1 MKRNTSLSISVLAA
15 VFALTPACERLSR
28 SPEVAAAT
36 LDAPDELPSLQHTVF
51 GDRAL
56 LFLEHPALVRGEV
69 ARFAVHFSVLATG
82 EPVRVGRATLRL
94 GSQEFSL
101 EAPTRDGIFMIEGAP
116 SSAGA
121 FAARVTLAAG
131 DVAEDVALGELVV
144 HADEAAARAA
154 VSDEDDDGTVAFLL
168 EQQWKLALTLARVE
182 RRDLAQNLVVPAS
195 VRLPESASVDLHA
208 PIAGTLHAAEGRA
221 LPRVGDLVRAGDVLA
236 EIEPPIDSAT
246 IAQLHALRLELDMQL
261 VEAVHEVE
269 HSKLRRTFAQ
279 RELDRLRALR
289 PDGLSTLPELD
300 AAEREVE
307 FTIHEEELALGRKET
322 VERMLTER
330 ARFDTRTGSPVIR
343 VPIRA
348 TIDGAV
354 TRAPHAA
361 GASVDAQT
369 ELVRVVDSSR
379 VWIEGRVS
387 EFDLH
392 KLTEKLG
399 ASATFLGLPGV
410 RLELD
415 GAPWI
420 APRVAEESRSV
431 QVRFS
436 AQNAQGALLDGMLA
450 ELSLRTGRVVGA
462 LALPAEAIVMDQGMP
477 TAYVM
482 KTGESFERRVLRL
495 GLRDGDFVEVLDGLA
510 EGERVAV
517 RGAYIVRLA
526 SMSPA
531 TMEHHHH

>member
-1 MKRNTSLSISVLAA
+1 
-15 VFALTPACERLSR
+15 
-28 SPEVAAAT
+28 
-36 LDAPDELPSLQHTVF
+36 
-51 GDRAL
+51 
-56 LFLEHPALVRGEV
+56 
-69 ARFAVHFSVLATG
+69 
-82 EPVRVGRATLRL
+82 VGRVTLRL
-94 GSQEFSL
+94 DSQEFSL
-101 EAPTRDGIFMIEGAP
+101 DAPSRAGIFLIEGTP
-116 SSAGA
+116 SSAGTL
-121 FAARVTLAAG
+121 AARVSISAG
-131 DVAEDVALGELVV
+131 DLAEELALGDLIV
-144 HADEAAARAA
+144 HADEAAARAT
-154 VSDEDDDGTVAFLL
+154 VSDEEDEDGAVAFLL

-182 RRDLAQNLVVPAS
+182 RRDLARNLVVPAS
-195 VRLPESASVDLHA
+195 VRLPESASAALHA
-208 PIAGTLHAAEGRA
+208 PLAGTLYPAEGRA
-221 LPRVGDLVRAGDVLA
+221 LPRVGKLVRAGDVLG

-269 HSKLRRTFAQ
+269 HSNLRRTFAQ

-307 FTIHEEELALGRKET
+307 FTIHEEDLALGRKAT

-343 VPIRA
+343 VPFRA
-348 TIDGAV
+348 TIDGTI
-354 TRAPHAA
+354 TRAPHAS

-369 ELVRVVDSSR
+369 ELVRVVDTSR

-392 KLTEKLG
+392 KLSGELG
-399 ASATFLGLPGV
+399 ASATFLGLPGE
-410 RLELD
+410 RLELE

-431 QVRFS
+431 QVRFV
-436 AQNAQGALLDGMLA
+436 AQNAKGLLLDGMLA
-450 ELSLRTGRVVGA
+450 ELSLRTSRAVGV
-462 LALPAEAIVMDQGMP
+462 LAIPAESIVMDQGLP

-482 KTGESFERRVLRL
+482 KSGERFERRVLRT

-510 EGERVAV
+510 ENERVAV